1 MGSVRGRDEVT
12 LRQSLPIMVT
22 MIALTCGVAALEAT
36 RAGAYDLALRLILLA
51 TVADGVDGAL
61 ARRLRG
67 TSAMGDQLD
76 SLADI
81 VAFGA
86 APAFLFST
94 YYGGAPAPVRFGGA
108 LVFVLTGAYRLA
120 RFHTQPAHGV
130 FCGLPITVA
139 GPLLAVAV
147 AGPLS
152 AGAREAGAVALGLA
166 VLMVCRHPFPTFARS
181 NRWLLPAIATVSL
194 PVALW
199 PRVETLA
206 AVAGLTLGAYVVW
219 GLVGPVVGNDV
230 RGMDAEEVR
239 EVVGRSP

>member
-1 MGSVRGRDEVT
+1 MT
-12 LRQSLPIMVT
+12 FRQSLPTAVT
-22 MIALTCGVAALEAT
+22 MITLACGVAALEAT
-36 RAGAYDLALRLILLA
+36 RAGVYDLALRLILLA
-51 TVADGVDGAL
+51 MVADGVDGAL

-67 TSAMGDQLD
+67 TSPMGEQLD

-81 VAFGA
+81 VTFGV

-94 YYGGAPAPVRFGGA
+94 YHGGAPAPVRFGVA
-108 LVFVLTGAYRLA
+108 LAFVLTGAYRLA
-120 RFHTQPAHGV
+120 RFHAQPAHGV

-139 GPLLAVAV
+139 GPLLAVTV

-181 NRWLLPAIATVSL
+181 SRWLLPAIAAVSL

-219 GLVGPVVGNDV
+219 GLVGPLVRDDV

-239 EVVGRSP
+239 EVVGRIP